1 MAKGPLTAKMEAF
14 IREYLVD
21 RNGTAAAERAGY
33 TGDRATLGVTASRL
47 LKDPRV
53 AERIEAKEERLAEAV
68 GLEAERTLREVAA
81 LAYGSETPPPV
92 KAKMLEVA
100 MRYHGMLKEKVEH
113 SGADGG
119 PITIELV
126 RYDNAK
132 GGA

>member
-1 MAKGPLTAKMEAF
+1 MAKGPLTAKQEAF

-47 LKDPRV
+47 LKDHRV
-53 AERIEAKEERLAEAV
+53 AERLEAKEEKLAEAV

-81 LAYGSETPPPV
+81 LAYGTETPPPV

-100 MRYHGMLKEKVEH
+100 MRYHGLLTEKVQH
-113 SGADGG
+113 SGEGGG
-119 PITIELV
+119 PVTVELV
-126 RYDNAK
+126 RYDAK